1 MQNHTIANY
10 EFHKL
15 QKTQTESFDAFVNRE
30 KYNAKNCQFSCENP
44 ACNVPVIM
52 MKDQI
57 IVGTSNDEIH

>member
-30 KYNAKNCQFSCENP
+30 KYSANN
-44 ACNVPVIM
+44 
-52 MKDQI
+52 
-57 IVGTSNDEIH
+57 